1 MKKFTL
7 GFILIIVLAIGAV
20 IYYLLT
26 NLDALVEAAIEEHG
40 SKATQTAVRVDK
52 VRIDLADGA
61 GAVYGLTV
69 ANPKGF
75 SDPHA
80 FSLSQIRIK
89 IDIQSL
95 KEEPYVID
103 EITVRAPRVFAEINK
118 NRKNNLNELK
128 KNLPV
133 GTATA
138 KTRQDKTTDGP
149 RLIIRRVLFSDGNIQ
164 AKVVPLNK
172 EYQVKLPTLSMT
184 NIGGKNGATPA
195 QIAKE
200 IIGRFTDMA
209 VAEVK
214 KQGFNAEL
222 DKLKAKAEAK
232 LKEQIDIKLEEQ
244 LEEKFKGLLPK

>member
-7 GFILIIVLAIGAV
+7 GFIFIIILAIGAG
-20 IYYLLT
+20 IYYVLT

-52 VRIDLADGA
+52 VRIDLIDGA

-80 FSLSQIRIK
+80 FSLGQIRIK
-89 IDIQSL
+89 IDIKSL

-118 NRKNNLNELK
+118 DRKNNLNELK

-133 GTATA
+133 GKATA
-138 KTRQDKTTDGP
+138 KTKQDKTTDGP
-149 RLIIRRVLFSDGNIQ
+149 RLIIRQVLFSDGNIQ
-164 AKVVPLNK
+164 ANVVPLNK
-172 EYQVKLPTLSMT
+172 EYQVKLPTLNMT
-184 NIGGKNGATPA
+184 NVGGKNGATPA

-222 DKLKAKAEAK
+222 DKLKAGAKEK
-232 LKEQIDIKLEEQ
+232 LKEELNIKLEDQ
-244 LEEKFKGLLPK
+244 LKGLLPK

>member
-7 GFILIIVLAIGAV
+7 GFILIIVLAIGAG
-20 IYYLLT
+20 IYYVLT
-26 NLDALVEAAIEEHG
+26 NLDSLVEAAIEEHG

-52 VRIDLADGA
+52 VRIDLTDGA

-80 FSLSQIRIK
+80 FSLGQIRIK
-89 IDIQSL
+89 IDIKSL

-118 NRKNNLNELK
+118 DRKNNLNELK

-133 GTATA
+133 STATA
-138 KTRQDKTTDGP
+138 KTKQDKTTDGP

-172 EYQVKLPTLSMT
+172 EYQIKLPTLNMT
-184 NIGGKNGATPA
+184 NVGGKNGATPA

-200 IIGRFTDMA
+200 ISARFTDMA

-222 DKLKAKAEAK
+222 DKLKAKAETK

-244 LEEKFKGLLPK
+244 LKEKFKGLLPK

>member
-7 GFILIIVLAIGAV
+7 GFIFIIVLAIGAG
-20 IYYLLT
+20 IYYVLT
-26 NLDALVEAAIEEHG
+26 NLDALIEAAIEEHG

-118 NRKNNLNELK
+118 DRKNNLNELK

-133 GTATA
+133 GKATA
-138 KTRQDKTTDGP
+138 KTKQDKTTDGP

-164 AKVVPLNK
+164 ANVVPLNK
-172 EYQVKLPTLSMT
+172 EYQVKLPTLNMT
-184 NIGGKNGATPA
+184 NVGGKNGATPA

-222 DKLKAKAEAK
+222 DKLKAGV
-232 LKEQIDIKLEEQ
+232 KEELEIKLEDQ
-244 LEEKFKGLLPK
+244 LKGLLPK